1 MLGISSATG
10 RFHPTLSDFITA
22 GNFIARQL
30 SAART
35 EVSFSGVQFNFEFCI
50 FLLPEINFEY

>member
-30 SAART
+30 
-35 EVSFSGVQFNFEFCI
+35 
-50 FLLPEINFEY
+50 